1 MPEEK
6 VNRRQKISQDIKDLE
21 DEISK
26 TKYNKKTQ
34 HHIGLVKAKIA
45 RLKEKRQGGSS
56 GKSEGFAVRKTGDGT
71 VVLLG
76 FPSVGKS
83 TLLNAMTNAHSRV
96 GAYAFTTLTCIP
108 GLLEYKHA
116 KIQVLDV
123 PGIVEGAAAGTG
135 RGKEVL
141 QVLRSAN
148 MALIIL
154 DVFSPEHYPVILK
167 EVYDT
172 DIRLD
177 QRRPDVRITKTA
189 RGGIR
194 VGKTVKLDMT
204 DETIVSIMKEFRIN
218 NAEVLIRTY
227 INEDQ
232 LIDIIEGNKHYI
244 PKIVIANKVD
254 MATQK
259 DIENFKKMVVPDLFL
274 SAETHI
280 GIEELKE
287 IIFEKLNFIRVY
299 LKEINK
305 KADMQVPMIMF
316 KGCTIRDVCE
326 KLHRDFID
334 KFRFARIWGKSA
346 KFEAMKVMKPD
357 HKLMDG
363 DIVELHMK

>member
-6 VNRRQKISQDIKDLE
+6 INRRQKISNDIKDLE
-21 DEISK
+21 EELSK
-26 TKYNKKTQ
+26 TKYNKRTQ

-45 RLKEKRQGGSS
+45 RLKEKRSGGSS

-83 TLLNAMTNAHSRV
+83 TLLNALTNAHSRV

-141 QVLRSAN
+141 QVLRSAS

-177 QRRPDVRITKTA
+177 QKKPDVRITKTS

-194 VGKTVKLDMT
+194 IGKTVKLDMS
-204 DETIVSIMKEFRIN
+204 DETIASIMKEFRIN

-254 MATQK
+254 MASQK
-259 DIENFKKMVVPDLFL
+259 DIDNFKRTVAPDLFI

-280 GIEELKE
+280 GIAELKE
-287 IIFEKLNFIRVY
+287 LIFQKLNFIRIY

-305 KADMQVPMIMF
+305 KADMEVPMIMF
-316 KGCTIRDVCE
+316 TGCTIKDVCE
-326 KLHRDFID
+326 KLHRDFVE
-334 KFRFARIWGKSA
+334 KFKFARIWGKSA
-346 KFEAMKVMKPD
+346 KFEAMKVLKLD